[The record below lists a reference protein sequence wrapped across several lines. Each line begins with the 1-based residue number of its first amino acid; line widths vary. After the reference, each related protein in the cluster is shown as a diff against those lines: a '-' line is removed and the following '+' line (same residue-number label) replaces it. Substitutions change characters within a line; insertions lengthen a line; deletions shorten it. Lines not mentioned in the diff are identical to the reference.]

1 MQQTTRDAFAR
12 LLKPGG
18 QLRIAT
24 DVKSYA
30 DHCMSE
36 FRQDDRFVWQASKA
50 DDWRIAPADHITT
63 RYETKGLGD
72 CAPVFM
78 DFVRT

>member
-1 MQQTTRDAFAR
+1 
-12 LLKPGG
+12 
-18 QLRIAT
+18 
-24 DVKSYA
+24 
-30 DHCMSE
+30 MSE

-78 DFVRT
+78 DFVRA